1 MRGNAPRE
9 IVDILQE
16 IRTKL
21 DLRQVWH
28 TDVVQRI
35 FGSELTQMV
44 IYKQK
49 IFAPDVYLLFLFVY
63 FQCFK

>member
-1 MRGNAPRE
+1 MRGDAPRE

-44 IYKQK
+44 IYKTENLRSRC
-49 IFAPDVYLLFLFVY
+49 IFVVSLCLFSVF
-63 FQCFK
+63 

>member
-44 IYKQK
+44 IYKTENLRSRC
-49 IFAPDVYLLFLFVY
+49 IFVVSLCLFSVF
-63 FQCFK
+63 